1 MPKSKAFLA
10 AVVIV
15 ALAPVFFLTAV
26 SGQEKGGGKQ
36 KGNAGP
42 PPPMPA
48 ILQNYQP
55 VTAERLLK
63 PEDGNW
69 PMIRRTYDGWGYSP
83 LDQVTPANVSK
94 LKLVW
99 SSTTGEGR
107 AHEAAPVVNNGVVFI
122 TTPFNQVIAFDGTNG
137 TILWRYRRPRPQ
149 GANVPHE
156 VNRGVALYGDKVYFA
171 AGDGSRRAGRQDGS
185 GSLEHRGCRQQI
197 WLLHDAGAADR

>member
-1 MPKSKAFLA
+1 MLTSRIFSVL
-10 AVVIV
+10 VLIG
-15 ALAPVFFLTAV
+15 ALTPALMLPTA
-26 SGQEKGGGKQ
+26 SGQEKGGKQ
-36 KGNAGP
+36 KGGKQQGP
-42 PPPMPA
+42 AAPMPA
-48 ILQNYQP
+48 ILRDYQS

-83 LDQVTPANVSK
+83 LDQITVENVSR

-122 TTPFNQVIAFDGTNG
+122 TTPNNQVIAFDGTNG

-149 GANVPHE
+149 GEFQP
-156 VNRGVALYGDKVYFA
+156 G
-171 AGDGSRRAGRQDGS
+171 RR
-185 GSLEHRGCRQQI
+185 
-197 WLLHDAGAADR
+197 WK